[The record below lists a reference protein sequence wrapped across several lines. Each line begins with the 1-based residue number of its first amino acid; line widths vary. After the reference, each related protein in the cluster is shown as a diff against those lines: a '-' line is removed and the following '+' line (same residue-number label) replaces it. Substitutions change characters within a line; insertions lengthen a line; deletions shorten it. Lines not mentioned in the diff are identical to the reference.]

1 MNGVAQTADDGSG
14 WNTSLLLRNGG
25 HPDAPRA
32 FVVYPNATAT
42 IGNVE
47 GPSSGIRTAPEGGG
61 HPDYWVFAGFVLR
74 GQGAAMALWGSNGWR
89 IVGNDIS
96 CPEGDGPAGC
106 FETVE
111 SSSMKFYGNN
121 VHDTGKANASTQYHG
136 VYFGTDSNHLDI
148 GWNTIAGV
156 HGGRGIHIHS
166 TPQSGEPRSGQNQY
180 DISIHDNVIHHTQC
194 DGIILATIDPSKGPV
209 TLYNNVI
216 YDAGR
221 GPDNPERTGGW
232 SCINAPG
239 YTNNGSA
246 GSGAVEIFHNTL
258 YGCGTFDKP
267 PYGNSNTAIAFGGHS
282 ADLFL
287 RIRNNIIR
295 QIPTSL
301 FPAGVPYL
309 VIGNPSTGQVCA
321 ATDNCRW
328 IQGSNNLFY
337 GSGPAPANP
346 NITGSMNADPK
357 FANAAQR
364 DFHLLA
370 GSPAR
375 HRGAETGSVA
385 DLDGVQRGGAEGP
398 DLGAFQFTA
407 P

>member
-1 MNGVAQTADDGSG
+1 
-14 WNTSLLLRNGG
+14 
-25 HPDAPRA
+25 
-32 FVVYPNATAT
+32 
-42 IGNVE
+42 
-47 GPSSGIRTAPEGGG
+47 
-61 HPDYWVFAGFVLR
+61 
-74 GQGAAMALWGSNGWR
+74 
-89 IVGNDIS
+89 
-96 CPEGDGPAGC
+96 
-106 FETVE
+106 
-111 SSSMKFYGNN
+111 MKFYGNN

-148 GWNTIAGV
+148 GWNTIFNV

-166 TPQSGEPRSGQNQY
+166 SPQSGEPRSGQNQY
-180 DISIHDNVIHHTQC
+180 DISIHDNVIHDTQC

-309 VIGNPSTGQVCA
+309 VIGDIVRQAPHETAVGFHQNLRAESPLVNAVDGAQLKAVFLSVRSMASFATNGRHSSSTPFVSLPTKNCA
-321 ATDNCRW
+321 AMPWEVR
-328 IQGSNNLFY
+328 I
-337 GSGPAPANP
+337 
-346 NITGSMNADPK
+346 
-357 FANAAQR
+357 
-364 DFHLLA
+364 
-370 GSPAR
+370 
-375 HRGAETGSVA
+375 RG
-385 DLDGVQRGGAEGP
+385 R
-398 DLGAFQFTA
+398 
-407 P
+407 